1 MEGNPQKELNTT
13 LEYLVELSNQDPE
26 ILKKK
31 VYETFSGLSFL
42 ALEAKNANYKKGW
55 ASSIVDR
62 HGQPLFGKKEALILE
77 TASNTIIKPM
87 FENEKQKGGLSLKP
101 SSTMSMIKTSG
112 PPIID
117 PKDISLDKTYWKIKD
132 FFESI
137 DTRVHAL
144 SRELGPFRFFYDR
157 QMDFR
162 IPLPIPL
169 AVPPYVTIIQIPIPP
184 RSIPIV
190 IGLIVETIRIIY
202 SVGPL
207 SNEKARKILS
217 LVLGLIDLLK
227 GDWKQGILSMIG
239 FFGEAPLL
247 AGLVGKV
254 CINMLSLIAPDL
266 QERLVFDLYQ
276 SGKSMCIG
284 FFLWG
289 FANFSPDFVRAIA
302 RAQFDAIKKIVDNAN
317 GQIDKVEDAMQKS
330 VKAAGLTIKFKDIPE
345 DFVPTFDDIQN
356 LQAIARQPTIYCSKE
371 FQEAIEPLRKIPPMR
386 LILELMSIPTDPQ
399 SMEQDCHGEAGVSL
413 EKTITE
419 MATPEITP
427 DPSSPLGQLLSKP
440 EESKNNTKSEA
451 NEPEANQP
459 EANEPHSNEP
469 EANESE
475 ANEAQANEAQANE
488 PHSNEPEANESEAN
502 EAQANEAQAN
512 EPEANKP
519 EANKPEANSKNLK
532 LKGKTKRNLSKTKP
546 KANKPKAN
554 SKNLKLKGGTKR
566 YRSRK
571 HKTRRKSR

>member
-13 LEYLVELSNQDPE
+13 LDYLLELSNQDPE
-26 ILKKK
+26 TLKKK

-55 ASSIVDR
+55 ASKLVDR
-62 HGQPLFGKKEALILE
+62 HGDQLFGKKEALILE
-77 TASNTIIKPM
+77 TAGKTIIKPM
-87 FENEKQKGGLSLKP
+87 FEKEIEKQKGGDLSLKP
-101 SSTMSMIKTSG
+101 SSSMSMIKRTG

-137 DTRVHAL
+137 DTKVQAL

-162 IPLPIPL
+162 IPLPVPL

-190 IGLIVETIRIIY
+190 IGLIVETIRLIY

-207 SNEKARKILS
+207 SNDNARKVLS
-217 LVLGLIDLLK
+217 LVLGLIDFLK
-227 GDWKQGILSMIG
+227 GDWKQGILSMVG

-247 AGLVGKV
+247 AGLVTKV
-254 CINMLSLIAPDL
+254 GINMLSLIAPDL

-289 FANFSPDFVRAIA
+289 FANFAPDFVRAMA
-302 RAQFDAIKKIVDNAN
+302 RSQFDLIKKMVDDAN
-317 GQIDKVEDAMQKS
+317 GQIHKLEDAMQKS
-330 VKAAGLTIKFKDIPE
+330 VKPLGLTIKFKDIPE
-345 DFVPTFDDIQN
+345 DFIPTFDDIQN

-399 SMEQDCHGEAGVSL
+399 SMEQECHGEAGVSL
-413 EKTITE
+413 EETVSE
-419 MATPEITP
+419 LATPEIKP
-427 DPSSPLGQLLSKP
+427 NPSSPLGQLLEKQP
-440 EESKNNTKSEA
+440 EESKNENNDT
-451 NEPEANQP
+451 NEPQVEPQP
-459 EANEPHSNEP
+459 QPTNEPQVEPQPQPTNEP
-469 EANESE
+469 QPQPTNEP
-475 ANEAQANEAQANE
+475 QANN
-488 PHSNEPEANESEAN
+488 
-502 EAQANEAQAN
+502 
-512 EPEANKP
+512 
-519 EANKPEANSKNLK
+519 NSKKSNI
-532 LKGKTKRNLSKTKP
+532 
-546 KANKPKAN
+546 
-554 SKNLKLKGGTKR
+554 KLKGGTKR
-566 YRSRK
+566 HRSRK
-571 HKTRRKSR
+571 HRTRRKSR